1 LMLTSDQLRDAFLRF
16 FEGKGHKIIP
26 SSSLVPADDPTLLL
40 TSAGMVQFKHY
51 FKGEAT
57 PPSPRLT
64 SCQKCFRTSDIDS
77 VGDATHLTFFEML
90 GNFSVGDYFKKEAI
104 AWAWEFVIQHLKL
117 PKERLWITIFQD
129 DDEAFQHWRSI
140 GVPAE
145 RILRFG
151 EESNFWG
158 PAGKTGPCGP
168 CSEIHYDF
176 GEAVGCGRPDC
187 RPNCSCGRFSE
198 LWNLVFTQY
207 DQDEQG
213 QRKPLPR
220 PNIDTGMGLE
230 RTAAALLGK
239 TSAYE
244 TDLFLPLLKL
254 MSELSGKSYGQDVA
268 TDRALRVV
276 VEHGR
281 GVCFLI
287 ADHVGPSS
295 GGRGYVL
302 KHILHRAAI
311 FGRKLGLTEPF
322 LTKLAETVITQMQHV
337 YPELADRS
345 SLILQ
350 TIESEEERF
359 ERTLEAGTAVLDEI
373 IGWREKLINDFKKQ
387 FLQEPLDNLKHIDE
401 KDIDSFISGKW
412 AWDLLL
418 TGEDDVVQRIQKP
431 MEKALQE
438 FKANR
443 TAKNFEEI
451 KAIVESAKTIFGSEV
466 FKLHDTYG
474 FDVELTQE
482 IARDRGLEVDLE
494 GFEAEMKLQRERAR
508 ASHKFT
514 VTVHDKIV
522 LKDSA
527 SVDIIPRSTDFVGY
541 SKLKTESSVV
551 VLLPDGKWPESSVD
565 SMSKCQDLGVILRE
579 TPFYGEMG
587 GQVGD
592 TGEIR
597 GKNGTVEVTST
608 LRDTVANRELIVHM
622 GKVVEGTISVEDIV
636 EAEVDRPRRL
646 NIARNH
652 TATHLLQAALRQVLG
667 KQVRQAGSLVTPD
680 RFRFDFTFLGA
691 PAQEQLL
698 QIQRL
703 VNQKIRENLSVSTR
717 LTDLSKAKEEGVLY
731 LTGEQYGEEVRV
743 IEVGKPIYSA
753 ELCGGTHVSAT
764 GEIGL
769 FYIVSEGSIGS
780 GIRRIE
786 AVTGE
791 AAESLA
797 EQRLAVLEA
806 IGKELHASPDET
818 QAKVLALLSELERE
832 RKRVQALERELAR
845 HSVES
850 LLGQVEQV
858 DGVSVLSARVQVSN
872 MPALREMGDLLR
884 DKLKSAVVVLGA
896 VYDDRPNFLA
906 LVTSDLVT
914 RGLHAGKIAQKVAAV
929 TGGGGGG
936 RPEMAQAGGKDKSK
950 LEEALRLV
958 KTLVRQK

>member
-1 LMLTSDQLRDAFLRF
+1 MLTSDQLRDAFLRF

-40 TSAGMVQFKHY
+40 TSAGMVQFKRY

-104 AWAWEFVIQHLKL
+104 AWAWEFVIQYLKL
-117 PKERLWITIFQD
+117 PKERLWITIFRD

-230 RTAAALLGK
+230 RTAAALRGK

-287 ADHVGPSS
+287 ADGVVPSNE
-295 GGRGYVL
+295 GRGYVL
-302 KHILHRAAI
+302 RRILRRAAL

-322 LTKLAETVITQMQHV
+322 LTRIAESVIAQMQHV
-337 YPELADRS
+337 YPELAEHRS
-345 SLILQ
+345 FILEV
-350 TIESEEERF
+350 IESEEERF
-359 ERTLEAGTAVLDEI
+359 QRTLEAGTGVLD
-373 IGWREKLINDFKKQ
+373 
-387 FLQEPLDNLKHIDE
+387 
-401 KDIDSFISGKW
+401 DI
-412 AWDLLL
+412 
-418 TGEDDVVQRIQKP
+418 
-431 MEKALQE
+431 ME
-438 FKANR
+438 R
-443 TAKNFEEI
+443 TAVKSTKRIPGREAFM
-451 KAIVESAKTIFGSEV
+451 
-466 FKLHDTYG
+466 LYDTYG
-474 FDVELTQE
+474 FPVELTQE
-482 IARDRGLEVDLE
+482 IARERGLEVDLE
-494 GFEAEMKLQRERAR
+494 GFEEEMERQRERAR
-508 ASHKFT
+508 ASHKFELAAKSGD
-514 VTVHDKIV
+514 VYEQISAESRFIGYDKLCSETARIAGLIV
-522 LKDSA
+522 KGQAVDSVKA
-527 SVDIIPRSTDFVGY
+527 GQDV
-541 SKLKTESSVV
+541 EV
-551 VLLPDGKWPESSVD
+551 VLD
-565 SMSKCQDLGVILRE
+565 E

-592 TGEIR
+592 TGEIKGAR
-597 GKNGTVEVTST
+597 GRIDVT
-608 LRDTVANRELIVHM
+608 DAVKANHDLIVHR
-622 GKVVEGTISVEDIV
+622 GKVVEGELAVGDKVVAQVNEM
-636 EAEVDRPRRL
+636 RRRA
-646 NIARNH
+646 IASNH

-680 RFRFDFTFLGA
+680 RFRFDFTFMGA

-703 VNQKIRENLSVSTR
+703 VNQKVRENLPVGSR
-717 LTDLSKAKEEGVLY
+717 QTDYKHAIEEGALS
-731 LTGEQYGEEVRV
+731 LSGEIYGEKVRV
-743 IEVGKPIYSA
+743 LEIGRPIYSA

-769 FYIVSEGSIGS
+769 FHIVSEGSIGS

-858 DGVSVLSARVQVSN
+858 DGVAVLLARVQASN

-896 VYDDRPNFLA
+896 VYDDRPNFLV
-906 LVTSDLVT
+906 LVTPDLVT

-936 RPEMAQAGGKDKSK
+936 RSEMAQAGGKDKSK
-950 LEEALRLV
+950 LEEALHLV